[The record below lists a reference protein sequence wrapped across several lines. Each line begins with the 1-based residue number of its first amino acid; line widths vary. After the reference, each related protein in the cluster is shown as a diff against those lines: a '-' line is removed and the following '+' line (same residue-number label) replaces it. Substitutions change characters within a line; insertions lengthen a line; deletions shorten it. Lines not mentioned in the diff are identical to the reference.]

1 MEKTMLRN
9 VALIIFAVL
18 LVAELTGIKD
28 FTWFEIALPILIY
41 IGVKVSVLLF
51 VLVVAIVANR

>member
-1 MEKTMLRN
+1 MLRN

-41 IGVKVSVLLF
+41 ISVKIAVLLF
-51 VLVVAIVANR
+51 VLVVAIIANR

>member
-1 MEKTMLRN
+1 MLRN

-41 IGVKVSVLLF
+41 IGVKIAVLLLF
-51 VLVVAIVANR
+51 VLVVAIIANR

>member
-41 IGVKVSVLLF
+41 ISVKVSVLLF

>member
-1 MEKTMLRN
+1 MLRN

-28 FTWFEIALPILIY
+28 FTWFEIASPILIY
-41 IGVKVSVLLF
+41 IGVKVVVFLLSVIIL
-51 VLVVAIVANR
+51 AIIANR

>member
-1 MEKTMLRN
+1 MLRN

-41 IGVKVSVLLF
+41 IGVKVSLLLF